1 MVARGGP
8 EQIAVRF
15 IQAFVVAIV
24 AVSFFLA
31 LVVPYHATDALVYGQ
46 WSHLIGV
53 HGGFFFDTVGYTPY
67 SRPLFFVPQG
77 SLWRLFGSHEYIGR
91 LWSLG
96 FFGLLLWSVL
106 RFTRDRSLPPGAP
119 WIAVILLFACP
130 DVVQQALAGQ
140 TDVPVAA
147 LIALSGVLAFRGS
160 RRPSAMALLA
170 VVSAG
175 AIVTK
180 ATSLPALV
188 ALALAMLIG
197 ERAGLVER
205 LRVVVAPIAVGT
217 IGGLVYDL
225 IVARHFD
232 MSLGAFAGL
241 IGSTAPAPGTAA
253 PAVGTA
259 AVAVARPPGL
269 VQRTTDAI
277 GSLGDA
283 DRGGVVLRAEWLGP
297 YLRLLLLFALVY
309 AVARIVRVPHRTAS
323 FVALG
328 AGLLGYWLGLDVI
341 HGGPGISSV
350 SAGALLGSVLLS
362 VPLAAVAW
370 CPPELLVSRLLLARL
385 LVWAIPPFLAWAVYG
400 IIADTRTLSTA
411 WPALIV
417 LMAGVMAMGV
427 AGLAVRRAWVAAAA
441 ILLLVGLSVLN
452 FRNYDALGSRPDG
465 SLDSLRAL
473 KELKPSV
480 WTDPDAARIAADPQL
495 GGEVADT
502 RATRRAGERVWTN
515 DGRLIY
521 YFLEQTTAD
530 QPPGDC
536 SELVGYG
543 VLTVL
548 MNGAPFDASRY
559 PCLTPVRVVPGSY
572 GVWRVDAG

>member
-1 MVARGGP
+1 LSRP
-8 EQIAVRF
+8 EHLSLR
-15 IQAFVVAIV
+15 VVQVFLAGIL
-24 AVSFFLA
+24 ALSLFLA

-46 WSHLIGV
+46 WSHLIGT

-77 SLWRLFGSHEYIGR
+77 WLWWLFGSHEYIGR
-91 LWSLG
+91 LWSLA
-96 FFGLLLWSVL
+96 FFGLLVWSVF
-106 RFTRDRSLPPGAP
+106 RFTRERALPPGAP
-119 WIAVILLFACP
+119 WIAVILLFASP

-147 LIALSGVLAFRGS
+147 LIALAGVLAFRVS
-160 RRPSAMALLA
+160 SRPSTMALLA

-180 ATSLPALV
+180 ATSLPALG

-197 ERAGLVER
+197 ERAGLLQR

-217 IGGLVYDL
+217 IAGLVYDL

-241 IGSTAPAPGTAA
+241 TGSDEPAPGKVT
-253 PAVGTA
+253 T
-259 AVAVARPPGL
+259 AVADAHASGI

-277 GSLGDA
+277 ASLGDA

-297 YLRLLLLFALVY
+297 YVRLLLIFAVVY
-309 AVARIVRVPHRTAS
+309 AVARVVRAPHRTAT

-328 AGLLGYWLGLDVI
+328 VGLLGYWVGLDLI
-341 HGGPGISSV
+341 PGGAGLSSV
-350 SAGALLGSVLLS
+350 SAGALLGSILLT
-362 VPLAAVAW
+362 VPLIGVAW
-370 CPPELLVSRLLLARL
+370 CPPELLVDRLLMARL
-385 LVWAIPPFLAWAVYG
+385 LVWAIPPFLAWALYG
-400 IIADTRTLSTA
+400 IIADTRTISTA
-411 WPALIV
+411 WPALFV
-417 LMAGVMAMGV
+417 LMGAVLAMGV
-427 AGLAVRRAWVAAAA
+427 AGLAVRRSWLAAAA
-441 ILLLVGLSVLN
+441 ILLLVGLALLN
-452 FRNYDALGSRPDG
+452 VRNYDALGSRPDG
-465 SLDSLRAL
+465 SLNSLRAL

-495 GGEVADT
+495 GGMVADT
-502 RATRRAGERVWTN
+502 RATRPAGQRVWTN
-515 DGRLIY
+515 DGRLIF
-521 YFLEQTTAD
+521 YFLQQTTATN
-530 QPPGDC
+530 PPSDC
-536 SELVGYG
+536 SQLRGYG
-543 VLTVL
+543 VLSL
-548 MNGAPFDASRY
+548 LLNFGEPFDASRY